1 MTILITGGAGYI
13 GSHVVKALAQQGEKM
28 VVLDNLSTGFKKAV
42 LAGELVVGDIGDE
55 ALLEKLFL
63 THKFESVLH
72 FAGSIVVPESVE
84 NPLKYYQNNTINS
97 HKLLSMCVKHNT
109 KHFIFS
115 STAAVYAMPEDG
127 ICSEDSP
134 LGPNNP
140 YGYSKLMTEQMIWD
154 SCRASSLRAVALR
167 YFNVGGADPD
177 GELGQSTRG
186 ATSLIKVCTE
196 AAAGKREFIEV
207 FGTDYPTKDGTG
219 VRDFIHVSDLASA
232 HVKALTYLRKNGA
245 TTKLNCGYG
254 HGFSV
259 REVIDCVQSVAGK
272 KIQVREIARRT
283 GDYAQII
290 AQASRIQGEIGW
302 KPQYDD
308 LKLIVETGLKWE
320 TRFKF

>member
-1 MTILITGGAGYI
+1 MTILVTGGAGYI
-13 GSHVVKALAQQGEKM
+13 GSHVVKALGLQGEKI
-28 VVLDNLSTGFKKAV
+28 VVLDNLSTGFCEAV
-42 LAGELVVGDIGDE
+42 LYGVLVAGDIGDE
-55 ALLEKLFL
+55 DLLEKLFK
-63 THKFESVLH
+63 TYNFESVLH

-97 HKLLSMCVKHNT
+97 HKLLSKCVKHKT

-127 ICSEDSP
+127 ICSEESAM
-134 LGPNNP
+134 GPNNP

-154 SCRASSLRAVALR
+154 VCRASNMRAVALR
-167 YFNVGGADPD
+167 YFNVGGADPE

-196 AAAGKREFIEV
+196 AAAGKRSSVDI

-219 VRDFIHVSDLASA
+219 VRDFIHVTDLARA
-232 HVKALTYLRKNGA
+232 HVKALEYLRKKGE
-245 TTKLNCGYG
+245 TTRLNCGYG

-259 REVIDCVQSVAGK
+259 REVIECVEKVSGK
-272 KIQVREIARRT
+272 KIKINEIARRP

-290 AQASRIQGEIGW
+290 AQASRIQSEIGW
-302 KPQYDD
+302 KPQFDD
-308 LKLIVETGLKWE
+308 LSLIVESGLKWE
-320 TRFKF
+320 TGFKF